1 MGLEMKPGSQWWYGQ
16 YRENGK
22 LRQFRLETPIEGV
35 RPAKLTGVGDRVF
48 ERSRGAA
55 LKEFRDTLK
64 SLRGDPMAEKAVQ
77 RLVEIK
83 TGRVAEFP
91 KVADLPALWDA
102 LPRRR
107 EPDARY
113 AEQCKGVLRRFA
125 EYLAVRTPPVVEFVK
140 VTPDTARAFMDAEAA
155 RGLAPK
161 TWNDTLKLLR
171 TIFKR
176 VHPQLNDGSNPFH
189 GLITKATETVNRD
202 PFPIPVLK
210 AILDLSKEDPF
221 IRPIIVTGICTAM
234 RRGDCCLMKWDDVD
248 LEEGYI
254 TVKTSKTGETV
265 DVPMFPMLKDLLR
278 AAVAK
283 QAEDGQKSVYCFP
296 DAAAMY
302 EKNPDGITWRVK
314 QVLAAS
320 FRRHA
325 AEAGKAFPEV
335 PADEVRRRGLAYLET
350 LDGSKRNRHMR
361 EIFDLYM
368 AGKDINEVMVGT
380 GLSRGSVSGLL
391 NDIEQHIKCVL
402 VRGKVRGTVAELLQ
416 EGRGENGDRRAS
428 VYDFHSFRVTWIT
441 LALAAGVPLELV
453 QRVTGHRTVEIVL
466 KHYFRPGRDDFR
478 ETIMSAMPE
487 LLTAPTA
494 APALPAASGTLVEI
508 IGAGGQQEPAGAGD
522 VLEEALKAL
531 EAMNAKNWRKQRDV
545 AAGHIRKVKGFVEE
559 RYSVEGGQDE

>member
-1 MGLEMKPGSQWWYGQ
+1 MGLEIKKGSNWWYG
-16 YRENGK
+16 RFRVEGK
-22 LRQFRLETPIEGV
+22 IKQINLDVEIEGV
-35 RPAKLTGVGDRVF
+35 RPATVSGAGDRDF
-48 ERSRGAA
+48 ERSRGKAQQELDRKVA
-55 LKEFRDTLK
+55 ELL
-64 SLRGDPMAEKAVQ
+64 GDPMAEKAVQ

-83 TGRVAEFP
+83 TGYVAKFP

-107 EPDARY
+107 EPDERY

-125 EYLAVRTPPVVEFVK
+125 EYLSVQKPPVVEFVK

-171 TIFKR
+171 TMFKR

-202 PFPIPVLK
+202 PFPVPVLK
-210 AILDLSKEDPF
+210 AILDVSMEDPF

-296 DAAAMY
+296 EAAAMY
-302 EKNPDGITWRVK
+302 DKNPDGITWRVK
-314 QVLAAS
+314 QVLAAA

-368 AGKDINEVMVGT
+368 SGKDINEVMVGT

-402 VRGKVRGTVAELLQ
+402 VRGKVRGSVAELLQ

-494 APALPAASGTLVEI
+494 APVLPVASGTLAAI
-508 IGAGGQQEPAGAGD
+508 IGTGAQQEPADAGD
-522 VLEEALKAL
+522 TLEEALKAL
-531 EAMNAKNWRKQRDV
+531 DAMNAKNWRKQRDV
-545 AAGHIRKVKGFVEE
+545 AAGFIRRAQKMP
-559 RYSVEGGQDE
+559 S

>member
-1 MGLEMKPGSQWWYGQ
+1 MKPGSQRWYAQFRDG
-16 YRENGK
+16 GK
-22 LRQFRLETPIEGV
+22 VRQIRLETLIEGE

-48 ERSRGAA
+48 EQSRGAA
-55 LKEFRDTLK
+55 LKEFHDTLK

-83 TGRVAEFP
+83 TGREATFP
-91 KVADLPALWDA
+91 KVVDLPALWDA

-107 EPDARY
+107 EPDERY
-113 AEQCKGVLRRFA
+113 AVQCKGVLRRFA
-125 EYLAVRTPPVVEFVK
+125 EYLAALDPPVVEFVK
-140 VTPDTARAFMDAEAA
+140 VTPETARAFMDAEAA

-210 AILDLSKEDPF
+210 AILDVSKEDPF
-221 IRPIIVTGICTAM
+221 IRPIIMTGICTAM

-248 LEEGYI
+248 LEEEYI
-254 TVKTSKTGETV
+254 TVKTSKTGESV
-265 DVPMFPMLKDLLR
+265 DVPLFPMLRDLLR
-278 AAVAK
+278 EAKDQQAVTGK
-283 QAEDGQKSVYCFP
+283 KSVYCFP
-296 DAAAMY
+296 EAAAMY

-314 QVLAAS
+314 QVLAAA

-325 AEAGKAFPEV
+325 AEVGTALPEV

-350 LDGSKRNRHMR
+350 LDGSKRHRHMR
-361 EIFDLYM
+361 EIFALYT
-368 AGKDINEVMVGT
+368 AGKNIVEVMDGT
-380 GLSRGSVSGLL
+380 GLSRASVSGLL
-391 NDIEQHIKCVL
+391 NDIEKNIKCVL

-478 ETIMSAMPE
+478 DTIMSAMPE
-487 LLTAPTA
+487 LLTAPTVVR
-494 APALPAASGTLVEI
+494 ALPAPGGAVAAF

-545 AAGHIRKVKGFVEE
+545 AAGFIRQVKDAGDVPVV
-559 RYSVEGGQDE
+559 R